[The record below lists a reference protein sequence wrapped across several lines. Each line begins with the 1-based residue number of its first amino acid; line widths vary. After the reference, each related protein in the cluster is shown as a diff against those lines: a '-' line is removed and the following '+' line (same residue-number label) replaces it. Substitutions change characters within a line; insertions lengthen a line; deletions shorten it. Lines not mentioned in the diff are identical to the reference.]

1 MNISGKDIALWFI
14 QNFVW
19 LLAAIF
25 FAVFSVTLGR
35 TFFNFN
41 NLHFIFYV
49 SSMVGMLVL
58 AESVALISGNFDL
71 SVAQNAGLTA
81 MLTGV
86 LIIRFN
92 IPGLVAIFLPIII
105 GGFLGAFNGFFIG
118 RRGLNPFLVT
128 LSTYLMFD
136 WLTHVVRQT
145 SIFALPEIYM
155 FPGQGKIGG
164 IYAAIFVFLIAAILL
179 FLFLKKATYGNYI
192 YAVGGNPDA
201 AEMVGVDSGNVVFWV
216 FVLSGAL
223 SGIAGLLYTGYADA
237 ITSTLADGKMFMAFA
252 GAIIGGISLN
262 GGRGTATNAVG
273 GIILIGIIEAGLTM
287 MRISPQMQGFLK
299 GVLVF
304 VAILINQFRTR
315 FRRKLL
321 MPN

>member
-1 MNISGKDIALWFI
+1 MNISRKDIALWFI

-19 LLAAIF
+19 LLAVGFFLGFSVALGGIF
-25 FAVFSVTLGR
+25 F
-35 TFFNFN
+35 
-41 NLHFIFYV
+41 NLTNIHFVFYV
-49 SSMVGMLVL
+49 SSMIGMLVL

-86 LIIRFN
+86 LIIKFN
-92 IPGLVAIFLPIII
+92 IPGLVAIFLTIII
-105 GGFLGAFNGFFIG
+105 GGCFGAFNGYFIG
-118 RRGLNPFLVT
+118 KRGLNPFLVT

-136 WLTHVVRQT
+136 WLTYVIRQT

-164 IYAAIFVFLIAAILL
+164 IYVAIFIFLIAAVLL
-179 FLFLKKATYGNYI
+179 FLFLKKVPYGNYI

-201 AEMVGVDSGNVVFWV
+201 TEMVGVNAGNVVFWV

-252 GAIIGGISLN
+252 GAIIGGISLD

-287 MRISPQMQGFLK
+287 MMISPQMQGFLK

-315 FRRKLL
+315 FRRNLL
-321 MPN
+321 MPS

>member
-19 LLAAIF
+19 LLAGAF
-25 FAVFSVTLGR
+25 FIVFSVTLGGM
-35 TFFNFN
+35 FFNLN

-58 AESVALISGNFDL
+58 AESIALISGNFDL

-86 LIIRFN
+86 LIVKFN
-92 IPGLVAIFLPIII
+92 IPGLVAIFLTIII
-105 GGFLGAFNGFFIG
+105 GGILGAFNGYFIG
-118 RRGLNPFLVT
+118 KRGLNPFLVT

-136 WLTHVVRQT
+136 WLTYVIRQT
-145 SIFALPEIYM
+145 SILNLPGIYM
-155 FPGQGKIGG
+155 FPGSGKIGG
-164 IYAAIFVFLIAAILL
+164 IYAAIFIFLIAAILL

-201 AEMVGVDSGNVVFWV
+201 TVMVGVNAGNVVFWV

-223 SGIAGLLYTGYADA
+223 SGIAGLLYTGYAGA
-237 ITSTLADGKMFMAFA
+237 VTSTLADGKMFMAFA
-252 GAIIGGISLN
+252 GAIIGGISLA

-287 MRISPQMQGFLK
+287 MMISPQMQGFLK

-304 VAILINQFRTR
+304 VAILINQFRTS
-315 FRRKLL
+315 FRKRLL
-321 MPN
+321 MPS